1 MPEIAAAGGS
11 TRIVQ
16 PLPALRNTHNSS
28 QPSAGCTP
36 PASVVPSRLS
46 VSEPAQT
53 MPNVHRFASA
63 ALTVRL
69 ASIST
74 RQVSPGW
81 RDSYERYVAVGA
93 AAGVA

>member
-28 QPSAGCTP
+28 QPSAGCTAT
-36 PASVVPSRLS
+36 ASVLPSRLS
-46 VSEPAQT
+46 VAEAAQT
-53 MPNVHRFASA
+53 MPNVHRLAGT

-69 ASIST
+69 ASSRT